1 MRQPKEPPKKLLN
14 QLWQNADANML
25 SGKKTYMTAAG
36 GILAAVGAY
45 FSGDME
51 MGTMINIVV
60 TSLLAVF
67 LRKGVKSDTSGS
79 N

>member
-1 MRQPKEPPKKLLN
+1 
-14 QLWQNADANML
+14 ML

-51 MGTMINIVV
+51 IGTMINIVV

-67 LRKGVKSDTSGS
+67 LRKGVKSDTGGS

>member
-1 MRQPKEPPKKLLN
+1 
-14 QLWQNADANML
+14 ML
-25 SGKKTYMTAAG
+25 SGKKTDMTAAG